1 MTSSTAPG
9 VTHRWR
15 GRQIGEYIM
24 RSVMQPTTA
33 TGSRCPVPL
42 RGAQKRARRKVAPGM
57 TAPPSGR
64 SIRIQALGNMRV
76 EPRADTLDGMS
87 D

>member
-33 TGSRCPVPL
+33 TGSRCPVLL
-42 RGAQKRARRKVAPGM
+42 RGAQKQARRKSHPERRHRQAV
-57 TAPPSGR
+57 GR
-64 SIRIQALGNMRV
+64 FAYRH
-76 EPRADTLDGMS
+76 
-87 D
+87 